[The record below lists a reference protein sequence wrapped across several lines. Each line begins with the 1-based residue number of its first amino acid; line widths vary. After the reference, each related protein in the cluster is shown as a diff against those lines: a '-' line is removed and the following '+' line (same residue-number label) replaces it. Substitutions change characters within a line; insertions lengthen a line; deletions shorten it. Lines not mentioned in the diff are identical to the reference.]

1 MEQSRGDPL
10 LSPGIY
16 GSGFQDS
23 VMRSGTETTD
33 CNERREAGDQGK
45 VTREAGGSRHSEAG
59 TPQCLV
65 RKRAH

>member
-23 VMRSGTETTD
+23 VMRSGAETMD
-33 CNERREAGDQGK
+33 CNERREAGDQG
-45 VTREAGGSRHSEAG
+45 REVGVDRVGQGHHSA
-59 TPQCLV
+59 
-65 RKRAH
+65 